1 MTSSVV
7 ASESGVFVHGQYILS
22 TSLSDPSSNQWAKN
36 LLFSNSSCPPRLKGE
51 RYLNW
56 VPRNRSTVQI
66 QSSAV
71 KAYTIYLVPTIP
83 WIKQDNIDQAS
94 LRFQDLLSTFLQ
106 VLDHFWLIGV
116 LKTCKILSDFIQVL
130 RFAILRFRVP
140 FSNFSFQASSNSERI
155 LLYVES
161 RTTNFRVIRIFYVL
175 LRILRIFR
183 FACIFI
189 CFSTSFPTIRFDSFP
204 TIWFDSFPTIWF
216 DYFRRLDSI
225 IILFYDLIRF
235 LFRLIPTI
243 RLRELFQSFR
253 KPPRRDQ
260 FAIICILYFRHI
272 VRGLP
277 SPHLT
282 WFSTIFWLNTRT
294 HYLEK
299 QDVLFLPFLS
309 HWEVETTVLLSKNF
323 RFSINITPPT
333 FPWYFQS
340 LLSYEFPIWRSRL
353 LHHSS
358 ASLTARWIAIQ
369 AEPCE
374 SWLYL
379 CWQCWLHWISPL
391 ACERYSYCFLFIVT
405 ISLSIIFFGELTF
418 FSVLER

>member
-140 FSNFSFQASSNSERI
+140 FSNFSFQASANSQRI

-282 WFSTIFWLNTRT
+282 WFSTIFG
-294 HYLEK
+294 
-299 QDVLFLPFLS
+299 
-309 HWEVETTVLLSKNF
+309 
-323 RFSINITPPT
+323 SIQERI
-333 FPWYFQS
+333 
-340 LLSYEFPIWRSRL
+340 IWRSET
-353 LHHSS
+353 SFS
-358 ASLTARWIAIQ
+358 
-369 AEPCE
+369 
-374 SWLYL
+374 YL
-379 CWQCWLHWISPL
+379 FWVT
-391 ACERYSYCFLFIVT
+391 ERSRQL
-405 ISLSIIFFGELTF
+405 F
-418 FSVLER
+418 FSVKISGFPSTLHHQHSLGTSSPCYPTSFPFGVQGCSITPVPPWQHGG